1 MRSLSLL
8 LATLLLTLSSIDCGS
23 AAGNDP
29 FKTTAAFAPPTIT
42 VLSPNAAPVNSV
54 AFTLAI
60 TGSNFSTDSV
70 VFWHGTP
77 RFTRYVSSTE
87 LMVSVTAT
95 DLSYFGQVPIY
106 VRAQGQNSYTVE
118 FDVTIQ

>member
-8 LATLLLTLSSIDCGS
+8 LATLLLTLTFANCGS

-29 FKTTAAFAPPTIT
+29 FKTTAAFTPPSIT
-42 VLSPNAAPVNSV
+42 TLSPNAVPVNSV
-54 AFTLAI
+54 AFTLGVTGANFGTDAI
-60 TGSNFSTDSV
+60 

-77 RFTRYVSSTE
+77 RFTRFVSSTE
-87 LMVSVTAT
+87 LLVNVTET

-106 VRAQGQNSYTVE
+106 VRTQGQNSNTVE
-118 FDVTIQ
+118 FSVTIQ